1 MPRSPGRPH
10 VGPRVSVRLTAE
22 LLAQLDEEATRRG
35 ESRAETIRRL
45 VGGALDDSGVDVA
58 QIRRALARTPAQRIR
73 DVARVERSL
82 AALRGR
88 ATR

>member
-22 LLAQLDEEATRRG
+22 LLAQLDAEATRRG

-82 AALRGR
+82 AALRGS